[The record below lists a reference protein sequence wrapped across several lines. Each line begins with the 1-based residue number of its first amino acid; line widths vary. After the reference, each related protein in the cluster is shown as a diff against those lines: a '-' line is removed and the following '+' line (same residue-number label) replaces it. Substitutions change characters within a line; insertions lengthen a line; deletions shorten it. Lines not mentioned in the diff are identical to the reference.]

1 MEWWY
6 GITKDELQRMLSS
19 LSHRPLTIKVTREK
33 PVFKVIS
40 EQEHLCGGTTTV
52 KLDIAHYFI

>member
-40 EQEHLCGGTTTV
+40 EQEHLCGGTTT
-52 KLDIAHYFI
+52 LPSI